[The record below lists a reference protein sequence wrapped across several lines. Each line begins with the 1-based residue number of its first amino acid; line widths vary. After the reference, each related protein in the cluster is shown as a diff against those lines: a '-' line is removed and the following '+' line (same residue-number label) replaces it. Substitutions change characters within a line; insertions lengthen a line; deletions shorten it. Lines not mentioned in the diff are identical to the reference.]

1 MATVAQRARRK
12 ASRGTRARPRTA
24 GYALDDCARCA
35 VAAPGNPARVLGDTH
50 MSSFMGKPRT
60 VTDEQVAA
68 ILEWKRN
75 QKSLKQL
82 AAELD
87 LKPSTVKYVIA
98 VNGQFKQPSPEKR
111 AKALEA
117 HRLKKKA
124 PAKRRES

>member
-1 MATVAQRARRK
+1 
-12 ASRGTRARPRTA
+12 
-24 GYALDDCARCA
+24 
-35 VAAPGNPARVLGDTH
+35 

-82 AAELD
+82 AAELG

-98 VNGQFKQPSPEKR
+98 VSGQFKQPSPEKR
-111 AKALEA
+111 ERELEA
-117 HRLKKKA
+117 HRLRKKA
-124 PAKRRES
+124 QVRTKRAKS

>member
-1 MATVAQRARRK
+1 
-12 ASRGTRARPRTA
+12 
-24 GYALDDCARCA
+24 
-35 VAAPGNPARVLGDTH
+35 
-50 MSSFMGKPRT
+50 MSSFMGKPRS

-68 ILEWKRN
+68 ILEWKKN

-82 AAELD
+82 ASELG
-87 LKPSTVKYVIA
+87 LKVSTVKYVIS

-117 HRLKKKA
+117 HRLQKKT

>member
-1 MATVAQRARRK
+1 
-12 ASRGTRARPRTA
+12 
-24 GYALDDCARCA
+24 
-35 VAAPGNPARVLGDTH
+35 

-82 AAELD
+82 AAELG

-111 AKALEA
+111 EQELEA
-117 HRLKKKA
+117 HRLLKKA
-124 PAKRRES
+124 RTKRLKS